1 MAAGV
6 AVRTRLR
13 VLGAGNGGGKM
24 TTASPDSGRPRRL
37 IASYETYYEA
47 QRAVDALSDS
57 GFPVETVTIVGSD
70 LRLVERVT
78 GRLTIWRAALAGAV
92 TGAWFG
98 FLIGLVFWI
107 VSPWA
112 LGAVLAGVLLGL
124 VFGAFWG
131 AVAQALTGGTRDFA
145 SVRGLE
151 AARYDVL
158 AEEPQAEAALRLM
171 SQHSAL
177 SGDGATPAAAAAPRY
192 EDRR

>member
-13 VLGAGNGGGKM
+13 VLGAGNGGGQM

-112 LGAVLAGVLLGL
+112 RRLLR
-124 VFGAFWG
+124 
-131 AVAQALTGGTRDFA
+131 GTRTGAEDA
-145 SVRGLE
+145 SDRRPAHHRDPPGRPTDAGGLRGVPADRLAVGAPPVVPDLRPRGL
-151 AARYDVL
+151 L
-158 AEEPQAEAALRLM
+158 
-171 SQHSAL
+171 
-177 SGDGATPAAAAAPRY
+177 
-192 EDRR
+192 